1 MEPSRWPAVF
11 RDGRDLYT
19 VNAEPGVR
27 HHGEALRSVG
37 GVEYRL
43 WDPFRSKLA
52 ALLTHGAPEGLLDPP
67 RRALYLGGAHGTTVS
82 HLAEVWPAA
91 EIYVVEKSP
100 TAFVPLLDLAR
111 RRPNLLPL
119 LADARLPERYCAE
132 VGEAGFLYQDIAQRD
147 QAEIFCE
154 NASTCLERQGRGI
167 LMLKVRSVTQRR
179 PASLVVRDARRTLEN
194 AGFTVRAE
202 VPLGP
207 FSRDHVALAV
217 RRG

>member
-1 MEPSRWPAVF
+1 MEPSRWSAVF
-11 RDGRDLYT
+11 REGRDLYT
-19 VNAEPGVR
+19 INAEPGVR
-27 HHGEALRSVG
+27 LHGEPLKTAG

-52 ALLTHGAPEGLLDPP
+52 ALLVQGAPDDLFVPP
-67 RRALYLGGAHGTTVS
+67 RRALYLGGAHGTTAS
-82 HLAEVWPAA
+82 HLSEVWPSA

-111 RRPNLLPL
+111 RRKNLLPL
-119 LADARLPERYCAE
+119 LADARLPERYRAE

-154 NASTCLERQGRGI
+154 NASACLERHGRGI

-179 PASLVVRDARRTLEN
+179 SAGAVVREARRVLED

-202 VPLGP
+202 TPLTP
-207 FSRDHVALAV
+207 FSRDHAALVV
-217 RRG
+217 RRD